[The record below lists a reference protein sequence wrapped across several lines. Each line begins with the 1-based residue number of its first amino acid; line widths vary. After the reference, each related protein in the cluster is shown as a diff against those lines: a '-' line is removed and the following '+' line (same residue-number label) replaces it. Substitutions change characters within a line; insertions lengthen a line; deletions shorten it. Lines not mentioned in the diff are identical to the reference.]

1 MMTFL
6 HIVADF
12 LLGVLVFIYDRRIAE
27 LEEKME
33 ELETKIIRIGRKL
46 GRPYG

>member
-27 LEEKME
+27 LEEKVE
-33 ELETKIIRIGRKL
+33 ELETRVMRIVRKV
-46 GRPYG
+46 GRPYE